1 MRLLDAD
8 TQTNAATSRLTLS
21 LANTHQEV
29 REVQRL
35 RYKIF
40 IEAEGRSG
48 LANDDGI
55 DADEFDSYCDHL
67 IVRDTRTLKVV
78 GTYRLLGPA
87 ASRKLGRFYSEGEF
101 DLGRIAHLRNS
112 TVEAGRA
119 CIDPDYRSGA
129 VIMLLWAGLAA
140 YMQRHRCEYLVGCA
154 SICLV
159 DGGHNAAAIYR
170 SLSETQL
177 APPEYR
183 VTPHVPFPIDGRG
196 LKHEPQVPPLLKG
209 YLRSGAWVCGAPAW
223 DADFHTADL
232 FLLMPLSRLDGRY
245 ARHYL
250 KEGRML

>member
-1 MRLLDAD
+1 MRLVDAE
-8 TQTNAATSRLTLS
+8 THTNAATSRLTLS

-40 IEAEGRSG
+40 IETAGRAG

-55 DADEFDSYCDHL
+55 DAEALDPWCDHL
-67 IVRDTRTLKVV
+67 IVRDTRALKVV
-78 GTYRLLGPA
+78 GTCRLRGPA
-87 ASRKLGRFYSEGEF
+87 ASRKQGRFYSEGEF

-154 SICLV
+154 GICL
-159 DGGHNAAAIYR
+159 
-170 SLSETQL
+170 
-177 APPEYR
+177 
-183 VTPHVPFPIDGRG
+183 
-196 LKHEPQVPPLLKG
+196 
-209 YLRSGAWVCGAPAW
+209 
-223 DADFHTADL
+223 AD
-232 FLLMPLSRLDGRY
+232 R
-245 ARHYL
+245 
-250 KEGRML
+250 EGRAL